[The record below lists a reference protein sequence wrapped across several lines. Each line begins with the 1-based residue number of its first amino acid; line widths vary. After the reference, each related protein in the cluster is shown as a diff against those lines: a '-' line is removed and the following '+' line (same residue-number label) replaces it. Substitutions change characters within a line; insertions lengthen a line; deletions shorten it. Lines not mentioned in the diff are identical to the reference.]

1 MTNKEYKAARE
12 AAEQVGELYEF
23 EKQIPGTWHT
33 TKMLDTQDLRELR
46 AQYKQDHGI
55 KLEGFNNRAI
65 VIKVKGGYILKSYN
79 TIVAYYLISE
89 DKMIR
94 AWDGFSV
101 TTLKHVNVFRSWLG
115 LSTLSKREWI
125 ELDTHRIYTVMNF

>member
-12 AAEQVGELYEF
+12 AAEHVEELYEF
-23 EKQIPGTWHT
+23 EKEIPGTWHT
-33 TKMLDTQDLRELR
+33 TKMLDTQELRELR
-46 AQYKQDHGI
+46 AQYKTDHGI

-101 TTLKHVNVFRSWLG
+101 TTLKHVNIFRSWLG

-125 ELDTHRIYTVMNF
+125 ELDTHRICTVMNF